1 MHRSISPFQE
11 EAMNGQLEVTPVE
24 REQSQAHMSRTLFT
38 SGTEELL
45 SPSPMQHSALVVIPK
60 APYWVK

>member
-24 REQSQAHMSRTLFT
+24 RERAQAHITLFT

-45 SPSPMQHSALVVIPK
+45 SPFPMQHSALVVIPK
-60 APYWVK
+60 AKYWVK